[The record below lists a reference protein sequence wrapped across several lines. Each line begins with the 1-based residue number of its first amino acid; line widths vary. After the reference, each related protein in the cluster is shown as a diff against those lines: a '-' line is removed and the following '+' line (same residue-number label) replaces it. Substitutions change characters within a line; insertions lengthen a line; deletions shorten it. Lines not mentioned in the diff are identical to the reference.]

1 MRFAQP
7 LAVLAA
13 FAMIA
18 LPCAAL
24 ASEAPAKE
32 KEKSK
37 EQRRITSAETYV
49 PSPTLSAPVTSN
61 YQFAGLMIVDV
72 GFDVPDAKLRA
83 RVTTLQPRLTDAM
96 RSALADY
103 TYARFRAG
111 SAPDPDRIVLMLQ
124 QAADRTLG
132 VGGAKVLLANV
143 MVQRGR

>member
-1 MRFAQP
+1 MRFA
-7 LAVLAA
+7 L
-13 FAMIA
+13 IA
-18 LPCAAL
+18 LTLISLPSAAV
-24 ASEAPAKE
+24 ASDEPAKG
-32 KEKSK
+32 K

-49 PSPTLSAPVTSN
+49 PSPTLSAPITSN
-61 YQFAGLMIVDV
+61 YQFAGLMVVDI

-83 RVTTLQPRLTDAM
+83 RVTAMKPRLTDAM

-103 TYARFRAG
+103 TYARFRPG
-111 SAPDPDRIVLMLQ
+111 GAPDPDRIVQMLQ

>member
-1 MRFAQP
+1 MRFALTA
-7 LAVLAA
+7 LAVTSLAL
-13 FAMIA
+13 IA
-18 LPCAAL
+18 LPSAAL
-24 ASEAPAKE
+24 SADAPAKD
-32 KEKSK
+32 KGKGK

-61 YQFAGLMIVDV
+61 YQFAGLMVVDV
-72 GFDVPDAKLRA
+72 GFDVPDAKLRT

-111 SAPDPDRIVLMLQ
+111 SAPDPDRILLMLQ

-132 VGGAKVLLANV
+132 VSGAKVLLSNV